1 MSLTI
6 KTKGEKTVNVPREVV
21 AKGAEAIE
29 EYVAKARKPK
39 GKPKTGSSHPEE

>member
-6 KTKGEKTVNVPREVV
+6 KTKGEKTVNVPREVR

-39 GKPKTGSSHPEE
+39 GKPKPAETETE